1 MPFRLDQSKDKYKL
15 FNLTK
20 KKYANKEFN
29 TETGAIN
36 FAKNS
41 IRFRE
46 KKDSKITKRNNKIFI
61 LPK

>member
-29 TETGAIN
+29 TETSAIN